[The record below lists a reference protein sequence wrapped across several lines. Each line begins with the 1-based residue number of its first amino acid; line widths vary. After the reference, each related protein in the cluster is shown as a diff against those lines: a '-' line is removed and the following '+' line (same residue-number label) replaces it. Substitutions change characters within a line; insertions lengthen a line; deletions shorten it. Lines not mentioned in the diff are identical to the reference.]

1 MVRRNLTAASSRIA
15 NRSQACGQLLLMGM
29 NDSEII
35 ERSAHE
41 PEVFGAIFDR
51 HFDAIAG
58 FCIRRVGNTDGEDIA
73 GNVFRWAFENRE
85 RFDLAH
91 GDARPWLFGIANNLV
106 REARRSAGRQK
117 LAYDRWTTRE
127 VADSTEIASQVA
139 EAVDAQRD
147 LSIVFAVLNQQPIED
162 VETLLLYAWEQLTY
176 AEIAEAL
183 AVPIGTVRSRIHRV
197 RRHIEE
203 VPRVPLLKIQDPNYT
218 AGGSV

>member
-1 MVRRNLTAASSRIA
+1 MVRRNLKAASSRIA

-91 GDARPWLFGIANNLV
+91 GDARPWLFSIANNLV
-106 REARRSAGRQK
+106 REARRSAGRQG
-117 LAYDRWTTRE
+117 RSPT
-127 VADSTEIASQVA
+127 
-139 EAVDAQRD
+139 
-147 LSIVFAVLNQQPIED
+147 
-162 VETLLLYAWEQLTY
+162 
-176 AEIAEAL
+176 
-183 AVPIGTVRSRIHRV
+183 VPRSRPKSQRQSM
-197 RRHIEE
+197 RSATC
-203 VPRVPLLKIQDPNYT
+203 PSCLP
-218 AGGSV
+218 S